1 MDIRES
7 IKSNFIGLN
16 EDDIKDSINESIK
29 TKPNGR
35 KDVITYFKREKEI
48 YRNYDVEENMRH
60 PNGDTDYYPFEE
72 KYPSVHYYDNWGSYY
87 LTIKEMEVQ

>member
-1 MDIRES
+1 MKVYVLEEMTEETGDKVFDCS
-7 IKSNFIGLN
+7 VF
-16 EDDIKDSINESIK
+16 DSYEK
-29 TKPNGR
+29 AKEQL
-35 KDVITYFKREKEI
+35 FKREKEL

>member
-29 TKPNGR
+29 TN
-35 KDVITYFKREKEI
+35 DEI
-48 YRNYDVEENMRH
+48 ILPGLGVF
-60 PNGDTDYYPFEE
+60 FEVLWIN
-72 KYPSVHYYDNWGSYY
+72 SDDNLKNNILSI
-87 LTIKEMEVQ
+87 IKKNI